1 MTEEQKPERRKP
13 GPKPSTRKPRAT
25 PANNKTSAGQTIT
38 DARSN
43 RKSKYGDD
51 VRAAA
56 KALYEGD
63 PAITKR
69 QVAEE
74 MGIPYATLDKW
85 SKGGDTGTDD
95 KWVKRTAENMSE
107 RAKAAADTYRGKL
120 SELGPEITTEQQK
133 QAMDEAADETAVEL
147 RAKVL
152 ERHRKEWNVPRGLV
166 NEAVKAR
173 DFNKA
178 KLAKIT
184 SETLKLIQDGERKAW
199 GIDSGPDGAT
209 KVQVVIERE

>member
-1 MTEEQKPERRKP
+1 MTEAQKPPRRKP
-13 GPKPSTRKPRAT
+13 GPKPSTRKPRST
-25 PANNKTSAGQTIT
+25 PAANKTVAGQTVV
-38 DARSN
+38 DARSS
-43 RKSKYGDD
+43 RKSKYSDD
-51 VRAAA
+51 VRATAR
-56 KALYEGD
+56 ALYEGD
-63 PAITKR
+63 PAITKK

-74 MGIPYATLDKW
+74 VGIPYATIDKW

-95 KWVKRTAENMSE
+95 KWVKRKGDMSE
-107 RAKAAADTYRGKL
+107 RAQAVADGYKGKL

-133 QAMDEAADETAVEL
+133 QAMEETAEETAVEL

-152 ERHRKEWNVPRGLV
+152 ERHRKEWGIPRGLV

-184 SETLKLIQDGERKAW
+184 SETLKIIQDSERKAW

>member
-1 MTEEQKPERRKP
+1 MTEAQKPPRRKP

-25 PANNKTSAGQTIT
+25 PAGNKTAAGQTIT
-38 DARSN
+38 DARSS

-51 VRAAA
+51 LIAAA
-56 KALYEGD
+56 RALYEGD
-63 PAITKR
+63 PTITKK

-74 MGIPYATLDKW
+74 MGVPYATLDKW

-95 KWVKRTAENMSE
+95 KWVKRTADNMSE
-107 RAKAAADTYRGKL
+107 RAQAVADGYKGKL

-133 QAMDEAADETAVEL
+133 QAMEETAEETAVEL

-152 ERHRKEWNVPRGLV
+152 ERHRKEWGIPRGLV

-199 GIDSGPDGAT
+199 GIDSGPDGST

>member
-1 MTEEQKPERRKP
+1 MTDEQKPARKRP

-25 PANNKTSAGQTIT
+25 PAGNKTAAGQTIT
-38 DARSN
+38 DARSS

-51 VRAAA
+51 LIAAA
-56 KALYEGD
+56 RALYEGD
-63 PAITKR
+63 PTITKK

-74 MGIPYATLDKW
+74 MGVPYATLDKW

-95 KWVKRTAENMSE
+95 KWVKRTSENMSE
-107 RAKAAADTYRGKL
+107 RAQAVADGYKGKL
-120 SELGPEITTEQQK
+120 SELGPEITTGQQK
-133 QAMDEAADETAVEL
+133 QAMDETAEETAVEL

-152 ERHRKEWNVPRGLV
+152 ERHRKEWGIPRGLV

>member
-1 MTEEQKPERRKP
+1 MTDAPKPPRRKP
-13 GPKPSTRKPRAT
+13 GPKPSTRTPRDT
-25 PANNKTSAGQTIT
+25 PAGNRTAVGQKVT

-43 RKSKYGDD
+43 RKSKYSDD
-51 VRAAA
+51 VIAAA

-63 PAITKR
+63 PSITKR

-152 ERHRKEWNVPRGLV
+152 ERHRKEWGIPRGLV

>member
-1 MTEEQKPERRKP
+1 MTEPNKKPPARKP
-13 GPKPSTRKPRAT
+13 AARKPRA
-25 PANNKTSAGQTIT
+25 PSARNKTAAGQTVT
-38 DARSN
+38 DARSS

-51 VRAAA
+51 VIAAA
-56 KALYEGD
+56 RALYEGD

-74 MGIPYATLDKW
+74 MGVPYATLDKW
-85 SKGGDTGTDD
+85 SKGGDTGTGE
-95 KWVKRTAENMSE
+95 KWAKRTDNMSE
-107 RAKAAADTYRGKL
+107 RAQAVADGYKGKL

-133 QAMDEAADETAVEL
+133 QVMDETADETAVEL

-152 ERHRKEWNVPRGLV
+152 ERHRKEWGIPRGLV